1 MTPVKPIL
9 LAVLMACTPFFSA
22 CSKERPQTA
31 GSNAEESAEPQSN
44 AVTRTVIVDSEAAEK
59 LRGNQGLTLQWISW
73 DYRGELEV
81 TQRGEVMH
89 LRGEQRQ
96 QGGNGV
102 VRLEG
107 DVARID
113 TDNFILNGTL
123 TITDAPDMGRS
134 CKLEGPMTFGITQNR
149 QYWRLRS
156 FEWCDYLTDYVD
168 IYF

>member
-1 MTPVKPIL
+1 MTGRKLIL
-9 LAVLMACTPFFSA
+9 IGALAITAPLFSSCTQ
-22 CSKERPQTA
+22 ERPNAA
-31 GSNAEESAEPQSN
+31 GSK
-44 AVTRTVIVDSEAAEK
+44 AVRGPASTAVASTVIVDAEAAEK
-59 LRGNQGLTLQWISW
+59 LRGNQGITLQWISW

-81 TQRGEVMH
+81 TQRGDVMH
-89 LRGEQRQ
+89 LQGEQRQ
-96 QGGNGV
+96 QDGDGV

-123 TITDAPDMGRS
+123 TITDTPDAGRN

-149 QYWRLRS
+149 KYWRLRS
-156 FEWCDYLTDYVD
+156 FEWCDGLTDYVD